1 MPHAASPFQT
11 DMVAATTRPGPV
23 PGGVNGFGYRTRPL
37 RYWTHGPTR
46 CHLRIIEGPEPK
58 ANAVTKIDRI
68 DAIIIDVP
76 TVRGHVLSMTT
87 MMTQSVVLVRVRFSD
102 GSEGLGEGASIGG
115 LSYGPESVESVKLA
129 IDTYIAPALV
139 GMDADAIAAASA
151 HMEKAVK
158 GNPIA
163 RAAVECALWDG
174 LGRRA
179 GLSVAQLFG
188 GRIHDRLP
196 VAWTLASGNSQTD
209 IDEAERMLD
218 LRRHRDF
225 KLKIG
230 KRPVKQDIAHVAAIA
245 KAVGDRGTIR
255 VDVNQAW
262 SLTDARYGARGLQEI
277 GCVLIEQPVAR
288 DRLAALKALT
298 DGYEIAIMADEVLQ
312 GPADAMRVAANRS
325 ADVFAVKVCQSG
337 GLKPASDVI
346 AIARAAGI
354 DLYGGTMLES
364 GLGTAA
370 AIQLFATV
378 PDWQFGTE
386 MFGPLLLKDEILATP
401 LDYKDFSVTVP
412 QGPGIGV
419 TLDDDKVNFY
429 RRDRTVSVKAIA
441 GE

>member
-1 MPHAASPFQT
+1 MT
-11 DMVAATTRPGPV
+11 
-23 PGGVNGFGYRTRPL
+23 
-37 RYWTHGPTR
+37 
-46 CHLRIIEGPEPK
+46 
-58 ANAVTKIDRI
+58 RI
-68 DAIIIDVP
+68 DHIEAIIVDVP

-87 MMTQSVVLVRVRFSD
+87 MLTQSVVLARIRFSD
-102 GSEGLGEGASIGG
+102 GSEGLGVGASIGG
-115 LSYGPESVESVKLA
+115 LSYGPESVESVNMA

-139 GMDADAIAAASA
+139 GLDADGITAASA
-151 HMEKAVK
+151 QMDKAVK
-158 GNPIA
+158 GHPIA
-163 RAAVECALWDG
+163 RAAVEYAMWDG
-174 LGRRA
+174 LGRRS

-188 GRIHDRLP
+188 GSIHDRLP

-218 LRRHRDF
+218 ARRHRDF

-230 KRPVKQDIAHVAAIA
+230 KRSVKQDIALAAAIA
-245 KAVGDRGTIR
+245 AAVGDHGTIR
-255 VDVNQAW
+255 GDVNQAR
-262 SLTDARYGARGLQEI
+262 SLTEARYGARGLQEI
-277 GCVLIEQPVAR
+277 GCILIEQPVSR
-288 DRLAALKALT
+288 DRLAGLKSLT

-370 AIQLFATV
+370 AIQIFATV
-378 PDWQFGTE
+378 PEWQFGTE
-386 MFGPLLLKDEILATP
+386 MFGPLLLKGKILEIP
-401 LDYKDFSVTVP
+401 REYKDFSVTVST
-412 QGPGIGV
+412 GPGFGV
-419 TLDDDKVNFY
+419 SLDDDKVNFY
-429 RRDRTVSVKAIA
+429 RRDRTVTLRAVSGAIA